1 MDLSRADNDSEKS
14 ALSGAMSEY
23 PDHGQAD

>member
-1 MDLSRADNDSEKS
+1 MDLSRADNGTEKN